1 MTARLLLTALLV
13 AGGLVFVVPGQAM
26 ACSCVSPPP
35 FEKAVKQADAVF
47 VGEVASSGP
56 VGGRQRFMGMMS
68 DELVAYSFAVE
79 EVVAG
84 DVGSGVEVI
93 SHSSSATC
101 GFPFKE
107 GDRYVVF
114 ADERDGRLET
124 YLCSRTEP
132 DQRNRD
138 LRRGDTGGGDSG
150 RELRP
155 TPRARPASQ
164 RCSLVGAA
172 LIGLGALVVL
182 LPRLLRRR

>member
-1 MTARLLLTALLV
+1 MKVRLLLTLMLL
-13 AGGLVFVVPGQAM
+13 AGGLVFLVPGRAM
-26 ACSCVSPPP
+26 ACTCVPSPP

-56 VGGRQRFMGMMS
+56 LDGRRRFMGIMS
-68 DELVAYSFAVE
+68 DGLVSYSFVVE

-84 DVGSGVEVI
+84 EVGSSVEVI

-101 GFPFKE
+101 GFPFQE

-132 DQRNRD
+132 INETVTFGGETPVEETRADAATETVSP
-138 LRRGDTGGGDSG
+138 RRSSWW
-150 RELRP
+150 RP
-155 TPRARPASQ
+155 
-164 RCSLVGAA
+164 
-172 LIGLGALVVL
+172 
-182 LPRLLRRR
+182 

>member
-1 MTARLLLTALLV
+1 MHARLLLTALLV
-13 AGGLVFVVPGQAM
+13 AGGLVFVIPGRAM

-35 FEKAVKQADAVF
+35 FDKAVKQADAVF
-47 VGEVASSGP
+47 VGEVASSEP
-56 VGGRQRFMGMMS
+56 VDGRQRFTGIMS
-68 DELVAYSFAVE
+68 DGLVSYSFAVE

-84 DVGSGVEVI
+84 DVSSGVEVI

-132 DQRNRD
+132 INETVTFGGETPVGETQA
-138 LRRGDTGGGDSG
+138 GTSTDTESEAG
-150 RELRP
+150 LP
-155 TPRARPASQ
+155 TVFW
-164 RCSLVGAA
+164 VGAA
-172 LIGLGALVVL
+172 LIGLGLVVL

>member
-1 MTARLLLTALLV
+1 M
-13 AGGLVFVVPGQAM
+13 
-26 ACSCVSPPP
+26 SPPP

-47 VGEVASSGP
+47 VGEVASSEP
-56 VGGRQRFMGMMS
+56 VDGRQRFTGIMS
-68 DELVAYSFAVE
+68 DGLVSYSFAVE

-132 DQRNRD
+132 INETVTFGGEPPVGETRA
-138 LRRGDTGGGDSG
+138 GTPSDTETEAG
-150 RELRP
+150 LP
-155 TPRARPASQ
+155 LAI
-164 RCSLVGAA
+164 LVGAA
-172 LIGLGALVVL
+172 LIGLGLVVV
-182 LPRLLRRR
+182 LPRLMRRR